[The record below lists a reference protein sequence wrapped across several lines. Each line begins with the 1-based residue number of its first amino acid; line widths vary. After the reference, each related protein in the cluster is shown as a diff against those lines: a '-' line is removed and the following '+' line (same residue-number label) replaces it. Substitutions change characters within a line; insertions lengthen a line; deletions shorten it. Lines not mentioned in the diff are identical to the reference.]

1 MKRTLRSILMISL
14 LVPAL
19 AACNM
24 PGSVAAPTVT
34 FPTPNQTMTALFS
47 GGESTKV
54 ILPVATNT
62 PPPTNTPEVA
72 APTNTTAPTETASVS
87 PTTAASAT
95 PAATA
100 TAVKPTNIP
109 VDTSKRT
116 GASAVA
122 KYFSTAPTID
132 GDWGEW
138 DHTQY
143 PANAIVYGAS
153 NWKNDA
159 DLRPSFQVGWDN
171 TYLYVGVKVYDDV
184 YAATGSGANIYKGD
198 DVEIQ
203 IDTNVSGDYFT
214 ASVNND
220 DFQLG
225 VMPGK
230 ETAGSGTEAYLWLP
244 NGKAGSRTDIKI
256 GARRDNTEL
265 ITRYE
270 IAIPWTV
277 FGITPANGMHLGFAL
292 SVSDNDNTG
301 TAQQQTM
308 MSSISTRTLLD
319 PTTWGD
325 LTLSK

>member
-1 MKRTLRSILMISL
+1 MRAQVT
-14 LVPAL
+14 P
-19 AACNM
+19 
-24 PGSVAAPTVT
+24 AAPTVT

-62 PPPTNTPEVA
+62 PPPTNTPEIF
-72 APTNTTAPTETASVS
+72 APTNTTAATQTATQAATQIKTIT
-87 PTTAASAT
+87 PAASAT
-95 PAATA
+95 VKATSM
-100 TAVKPTNIP
+100 P

-132 GDWGEW
+132 GDWSEW

-143 PANAIVYGAS
+143 PANAIVYGSS

-171 TYLYVGVKVYDDV
+171 KYLYIGVKVYDDV

-198 DVEIQ
+198 DVEVQ
-203 IDTNVSGDYFT
+203 IDTNVTGDYFT

-225 VMPGK
+225 VMAGK
-230 ETAGSGTEAYLWLP
+230 ETAGSSPEAYLWLP

-256 GARRDNTEL
+256 GAKRDNIEM

-270 IAIPWTV
+270 FAIPWSV
-277 FGITPANGMHLGFAL
+277 LGVTPASGMHLGFAL
-292 SVSDNDNTG
+292 SVSDNDSTG

-308 MSSISTRTLLD
+308 MSSIATRALLD

-325 LTLSK
+325 LTLTK